1 MTSDVLLLLL
11 FVLFLFLRWAICGS
25 SELTTIEQNQKKKN
39 TSVTRSILSQVR
51 SGLEADFQQT
61 LLVDEVK
68 NDPVHVAVLW
78 QRLEAFL
85 VSLLVVSVPV
95 LRNKLTEIADLD
107 SCRIPFQAIA
117 DEREQIFPASGCQ

>member
-1 MTSDVLLLLL
+1 
-11 FVLFLFLRWAICGS
+11 
-25 SELTTIEQNQKKKN
+25 
-39 TSVTRSILSQVR
+39 VR

-95 LRNKLTEIADLD
+95 LRKKTDRD
-107 SCRIPFQAIA
+107 CGPR
-117 DEREQIFPASGCQ
+117 